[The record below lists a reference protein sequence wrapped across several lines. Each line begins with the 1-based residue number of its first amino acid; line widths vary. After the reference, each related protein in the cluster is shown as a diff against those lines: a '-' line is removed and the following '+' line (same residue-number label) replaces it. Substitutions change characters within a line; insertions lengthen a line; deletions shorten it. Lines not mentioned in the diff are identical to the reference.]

1 MTFVTD
7 TFTIVDFNIQS
18 GVCVHVGSVICRML
32 KTAMVAQMK
41 NKQDLQK
48 LYSCG
53 IHRVKNDEN
62 TQRAHPNLDKMC
74 GCRMAT
80 VN

>member
-32 KTAMVAQMK
+32 ETAMVAQMK

-48 LYSCG
+48 L
-53 IHRVKNDEN
+53 
-62 TQRAHPNLDKMC
+62 
-74 GCRMAT
+74 
-80 VN
+80 